1 MSKAAECQKKVQPA
15 GEAETTKKQE
25 NLKESP
31 MSKVSTP
38 LFRKRRGVTF
48 IELIGVLVVAII
60 IIAGALALY
69 SEANTS
75 SRTNQ
80 LLVAIGALTG
90 SVRALHANTANYGGA
105 LKNRNSGVQ
114 TGAPLEQV
122 LVNAN
127 AIPPG
132 LLITDNGGD
141 FQINHAF
148 GGEVNVQGFGQL
160 FGIAASGLDQDI
172 CIRVSTESTA
182 KASSGL
188 RGVYVGDST
197 ANNNIS
203 RQVKDAATLVV
214 ATSEDDDATTGGSVA
229 EGEGIFV
236 TTSTT
241 GLSTAASAYLPVSPT
256 LADLACK
263 DVTNNMIL
271 WVFQ

>member
-90 SVRALHANTANYGGA
+90 SVRALHANTANYGGE
-105 LKNRNSGVQ
+105 LRNNAVRSNSD
-114 TGAPLEQV
+114 LEEV

-132 LLITDNGGD
+132 LLITNDGGNVK
-141 FQINHAF
+141 ISHAF
-148 GGEVNVQGFGQL
+148 GGEVNVQGYGQL
-160 FGIAASGLDQDI
+160 FGVSASGLDQDI